1 MSTEPLFQNHIIIQ
15 ATQRQVIALLTDL
28 KNLPLW
34 DNEITQ
40 VTPTA
45 TGAQIGRQSP
55 ALNTREQLTVSATP
69 HQVQYHSQGG
79 RLAYHL
85 AFTLTE
91 SADQTAVTESL
102 TLSEN
107 PALPVPLSLLA
118 PIAKRAF
125 AQKLQALATL
135 AETLEGVT
143 D

>member
-1 MSTEPLFQNHIIIQ
+1 MSTEPLFQNHTIIQ
-15 ATQRQVIALLTDL
+15 ATQHQIFALLTDL

-34 DNEITQ
+34 DNEITR

-45 TGAQIGRQSP
+45 TGAQIVRQSP
-55 ALNTREQLTVSATP
+55 ALNPREQLTVSAAP

-85 AFTLTE
+85 VFTLTE
-91 SADQTAVTESL
+91 SAGQTAVTESL
-102 TLSEN
+102 TISAN

-125 AQKLQALATL
+125 AQKLQALANI
-135 AETLEGVT
+135 AEKLEGAT